1 MGKTAYVGNVNH
13 ETTDDT
19 LRELF
24 ASHGEVTDVRVVTDQ
39 YTGRPR
45 GFAFVD
51 MASEEAVSAAI
62 TELDGQTVDGRQLRV
77 AEARPRRRRDPD
89 RDLYTSYP
97 GW

>member
-1 MGKTAYVGNVNH
+1 MVKTAYVGNMSH
-13 ETTDDT
+13 ETTDDR

-24 ASHGEVTDVRVVTDQ
+24 AQYGEVLEVRVATDN

-51 MASEEAVSAAI
+51 MATDEATRTAISE
-62 TELDGQTVDGRQLRV
+62 LNGQTVDDRQLKV

-89 RDLYTSYP
+89 RDL
-97 GW
+97 